1 MGYIAW
7 LVLGALAGWIAS
19 MLMGKDSEMGAFA
32 NITVGIVGAF
42 IGGII
47 FNLIGASG
55 VTGFNIWSV
64 IVAVIGSCV
73 LLYIVNKLRGN
84 VSTKE

>member
-7 LVLGALAGWIAS
+7 LVLGALSGWIAS
-19 MLMGKDSEMGAFA
+19 MLMGKDSEMGVFA
-32 NITVGIVGAF
+32 NITVGIIGAF
-42 IGGII
+42 IGGFI

-84 VSTKE
+84 EPTRE

>member
-7 LVLGALAGWIAS
+7 LVLGAFAGWLAS
-19 MLMGKDSEMGAFA
+19 MLMGKNSEMGAFA

-42 IGGII
+42 IGGFI

-64 IVAVIGSCV
+64 VVAVIGSCI
-73 LLYIVNKLRGN
+73 LLYIVNKFKGN
-84 VSTKE
+84 ESTKE

>member
-19 MLMGKDSEMGAFA
+19 LFMGKNSEMGAFA

-42 IGGII
+42 IGGFI
-47 FNLIGASG
+47 FNLIGTSG

-73 LLYIVNKLRGN
+73 LLFIVNKLRGN
-84 VSTKE
+84 EPTRE

>member
-7 LVLGALAGWIAS
+7 LVLGALAGWLAS

-42 IGGII
+42 IGGFI
-47 FNLIGASG
+47 FNFIGASG

-73 LLYIVNKLRGN
+73 LLYIVNKFRGN
-84 VSTKE
+84 ESTKE

>member
-19 MLMGKDSEMGAFA
+19 MLMGKDSKMGAFA
-32 NITVGIVGAF
+32 HITVGIIGAF
-42 IGGII
+42 IGGFI

-64 IVAVIGSCV
+64 IVAIIGSCI
-73 LLYIVNKLRGN
+73 LLYIANKLKGN

>member
-19 MLMGKDSEMGAFA
+19 MFMGKDSEMGAFA
-32 NITVGIVGAF
+32 NIVVGIVGAF
-42 IGGII
+42 IGGFI
-47 FNLIGASG
+47 FNLVGASG
-55 VTGFNIWSV
+55 VTGFNIWSI

-73 LLYIVNKLRGN
+73 LLYIVNKLKGN
-84 VSTKE
+84 VTTKE

>member
-19 MLMGKDSEMGAFA
+19 LFMGKNSEMGAFA

-42 IGGII
+42 IGGFI

-73 LLYIVNKLRGN
+73 LLFIVNKLRGN
-84 VSTKE
+84 ETTRE

>member
-19 MLMGKDSEMGAFA
+19 MFMGKNSEMGAFA
-32 NITVGIVGAF
+32 NITVGVVGAF
-42 IGGII
+42 IGGFI

-55 VTGFNIWSV
+55 VTGFNVWSI
-64 IVAVIGSCV
+64 IVAVIGACV
-73 LLYIVNKLRGN
+73 LLYIVNRLKGN
-84 VSTKE
+84 ESTKE